1 MTERKILITSADGQT
16 GHLAAELL
24 LTDEKIKTKHTGLT
38 LLTSNPSKVEDL
50 KAHGATVTEVD
61 YDTSSAEDIAKIL
74 KDSGANTVYLIPP
87 AHKSKVEIVE
97 KLVKATKE
105 AGIANLLFLSSAGC
119 DLAEKE
125 KQPRLREFVHME
137 ALVMECKG
145 DHSTKAG
152 YSPAIIRSGFYAE
165 NLLLYNKQ
173 AQSSG
178 KLPLPIGENHKFA
191 PVALGDLAHLA
202 AVILTSKGPHGF
214 SDALRGQLIT
224 LTGPQLCSGP
234 DLATSASQS
243 LNTPME
249 YESLT
254 ADSAKEILAKQTD
267 IDDSEKEYLLEYYS
281 LVRDG
286 KTNYV
291 STLAFKQAT
300 GNDPTLPSEF
310 FESYESEFKPKK
322 RKTEVAAVPS
332 AGAAGEA
339 AKTTTG
345 TGEKTEK
352 TTTTSSEK
360 AEKAA
365 HPAAGKTGK
374 TKASKK

>member
-24 LTDEKIKTKHTGLT
+24 LTDDEIKTKHTGLT

-50 KAHGATVTEVD
+50 KAHNATVIEVN
-61 YDTSSAEDIAKIL
+61 YETSSAEDIAKLL

-87 AHKSKVEIVE
+87 AHKNKVEIVE

-105 AGIANLLFLSSAGC
+105 ADIANLLFLSSAGC

-125 KQPRLREFVHME
+125 KQPRLREFVGME

-145 DHSTKAG
+145 DKSTKAG

-202 AVILTSKGPHGF
+202 AVILTSQGPHGF

-249 YESLT
+249 YESLS
-254 ADSAKEILAKQTD
+254 ADTAKEILAKQTD
-267 IDDSEKEYLLEYYS
+267 LDDSEKEYLLEYYS

-322 RKTEVAAVPS
+322 RKTEAVPS

-339 AKTTTG
+339 AKATTG
-345 TGEKTEK
+345 TGDKTTTTEK
-352 TTTTSSEK
+352 TTTTTEK
-360 AEKAA
+360 TA

-374 TKASKK
+374 TKTAKK